1 MNIKKKLTL
10 EYFRALIAVSMADGI
25 LLPEE
30 KLFFES
36 KAIEFGFTA
45 SSVNE
50 MLNCPIEEL
59 KTKISHNI
67 DDVDFV
73 TDIVA
78 MALVDGEIHQS
89 EYELCVELAKRIDVD
104 SKEIDN
110 TIKHLNGLIKKS

>member
-10 EYFRALIAVSMADGI
+10 EYFRALIAVAMADGI

-45 SSVNE
+45 NSVNE
-50 MLNCPIEEL
+50 MLNSPIDEL
-59 KTKISHNI
+59 KTKNIHSI

-78 MALVDGEIHQS
+78 MALVDGKIHKT
-89 EYELCVELAKRIDVD
+89 EYELCVELAKRVNLD